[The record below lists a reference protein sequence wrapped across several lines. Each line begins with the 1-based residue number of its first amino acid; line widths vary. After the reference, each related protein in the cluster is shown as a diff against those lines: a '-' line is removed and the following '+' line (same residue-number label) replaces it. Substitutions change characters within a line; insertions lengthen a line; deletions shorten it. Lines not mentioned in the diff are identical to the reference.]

1 MIKEYSD
8 KVDEID
14 SLISEGDWEG
24 AGGIVGGFIV
34 QKGIERLGGNKR
46 NPNRDNDNPQNN
58 ALESLSRAQK
68 RNLETLDN
76 IVDNHLTDMD
86 FSGTLRDLQ
95 GDPVPKPGGGYWNHL
110 QEMKDSYKGLRKI
123 KRGLEGSLQNP
134 NLPQDTRKVLETAL
148 DKASVNL
155 KKIEDLFEPFGGL
168 DND

>member
-1 MIKEYSD
+1 M
-8 KVDEID
+8 
-14 SLISEGDWEG
+14 
-24 AGGIVGGFIV
+24 
-34 QKGIERLGGNKR
+34 
-46 NPNRDNDNPQNN
+46 
-58 ALESLSRAQK
+58 
-68 RNLETLDN
+68 
-76 IVDNHLTDMD
+76 VDNHLTDMD